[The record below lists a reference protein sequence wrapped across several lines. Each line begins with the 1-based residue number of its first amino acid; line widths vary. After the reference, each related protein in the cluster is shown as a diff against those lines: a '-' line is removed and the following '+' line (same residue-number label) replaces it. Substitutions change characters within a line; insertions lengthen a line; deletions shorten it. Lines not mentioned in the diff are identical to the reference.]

1 MAALKR
7 VNRTKKLE
15 TRDKT
20 SPSASEVVIS
30 LLADLQQKQDEESE
44 RRIQNV
50 HAMVGWINLC

>member
-50 HAMVGWINLC
+50 HAMVG